1 VSDPTK
7 PGPTPDGAAKLLTR
21 TGHMDACGLHLFT
34 LAAACFLAAGG
45 TGVLTALAS
54 TASDAWLLLPLQNL
68 RPMHTLFSIAGAI
81 AGMLAMTEAVI
92 GKAHPGRGAQ
102 GAGATLALISLFVV
116 GAALSIALGYG
127 SGREYVSWHPAAS
140 VPLLAAMAA
149 SAIGIFRVRSGL
161 FRFAPEGGWLIGTG
175 YAFVMLGLVE
185 SHLWLW
191 PWVGLDS
198 VRDLTVQWHGIDLL
212 FAGMNVALYGAAAA
226 LVSQR
231 QPTPRRSS
239 LYAIAL
245 FSLLFTFGHH
255 HYASPQPGFLK
266 TLAVVA
272 SLLAIV
278 SFLRHA
284 RAARRGE
291 AHGNAPIWQA
301 PIRAAALWTL
311 VATGSGIL
319 LAIPQV
325 NTLYHGT
332 YTIVIHAM
340 GSMIGALFMLVIAG
354 SLVVA
359 GRFADGQRIRL
370 GVRLV
375 NGSLAALWV
384 YLLALGTFEG
394 LARVGADPL
403 LVSQQLRP
411 WMAGFALLG
420 AVLLAGISLLCLEL
434 IRVTQRASRWVLP
447 GAPCARSWAVAA
459 GAVTARDQDGQ

>member
-1 VSDPTK
+1 
-7 PGPTPDGAAKLLTR
+7 
-21 TGHMDACGLHLFT
+21 MDACGLHLFT

-45 TGVLTALAS
+45 TGVLSALAS
-54 TASDAWLLLPLQNL
+54 AASDAWLLLPLQNL

-81 AGMLAMTEAVI
+81 AGILAMTEAVI
-92 GKAHPGRGAQ
+92 GKAHPGHRVS
-102 GAGATLALISLFVV
+102 GAGTTLAMIILFVV
-116 GAALSIALGYG
+116 SAALSIALGYG
-127 SGREYVSWHPAAS
+127 SGREYVSWHPVAS

-149 SAIGIFRVRSGL
+149 SALGIFRARMGL
-161 FRFAPEGGWLIGTG
+161 FHFFPEGAWLIGTG
-175 YAFVMLGLVE
+175 YAFVMLGLIE

-212 FAGMNVALYGAAAA
+212 FAGMNVALYGAAAV
-226 LVSQR
+226 LVSRR
-231 QPTPRRSS
+231 QPTPRSSS

-266 TLAVVA
+266 TLAVLA

-284 RAARRGE
+284 RAARRRE
-291 AHGNAPIWQA
+291 AHGVAPIWQA
-301 PIRAAALWTL
+301 PVSAAATWTL

-319 LAIPQV
+319 LAIPQL

-332 YTIVIHAM
+332 YAIVIHAM
-340 GSMIGALFMLVIAG
+340 GSMIGVLFMLVIAG
-354 SLVVA
+354 GLLVA
-359 GRFADGQRIRL
+359 GHFADAQRVRF

-375 NGSLAALWV
+375 NGSLAALWL

-394 LARVGADPL
+394 LARVATDPL
-403 LVSQQLRP
+403 LVSQHLRP
-411 WMAGFALLG
+411 WLAGFALLG

-434 IRVTQRASRWVLP
+434 IRVTHRAARRALP
-447 GAPCARSWAVAA
+447 GPPCARLRVVAASAVA
-459 GAVTARDQDGQ
+459 ARDQDGQ